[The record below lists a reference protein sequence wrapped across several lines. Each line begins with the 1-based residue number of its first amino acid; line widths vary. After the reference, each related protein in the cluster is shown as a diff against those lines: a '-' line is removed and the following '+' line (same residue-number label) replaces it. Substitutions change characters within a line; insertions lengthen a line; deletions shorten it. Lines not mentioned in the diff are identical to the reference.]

1 MRIAEVR
8 SWGANRGD
16 LETPG
21 GVEMQ
26 VLQEAAMRV
35 ARPHVFGR
43 DFACWPATPACREAQ
58 GSGSSMA
65 CRIEARLSG
74 QTNPVVL
81 REPIFMEPLHGLCR
95 KTEPGDLR
103 ARQLNQRRPA
113 NIFR

>member
-1 MRIAEVR
+1 
-8 SWGANRGD
+8 
-16 LETPG
+16 
-21 GVEMQ
+21 
-26 VLQEAAMRV
+26 
-35 ARPHVFGR
+35 
-43 DFACWPATPACREAQ
+43 
-58 GSGSSMA
+58 MA

-81 REPIFMEPLHGLCR
+81 REPIFMEPLHAHCR